1 LQIANKS
8 EGERE
13 AIGMS
18 GGSAPWPSE
27 QRNALSAIAAG
38 GLIAGALDLTQACI
52 LFGWHIPL
60 LIAGGLL
67 GPRAVHGG
75 VATYL
80 LGVLLHFFIALSFAA
95 VYYAA
100 SRKLV
105 FLAEHPLVCGLFYG
119 AAVEVVMGYIV
130 LPLSALHARGPYE
143 LHDVIQGLLVHM
155 VVVGL
160 PISFSVRQF
169 ANRGVPAPAV

>member
-1 LQIANKS
+1 L
-8 EGERE
+8 
-13 AIGMS
+13 
-18 GGSAPWPSE
+18 
-27 QRNALSAIAAG
+27 AIAAG

-67 GPRAVHGG
+67 GLRAVHGG
-75 VATYL
+75 IATYV

-100 SRKLV
+100 SRRLV
-105 FLAEHPLVCGLFYG
+105 FLTEHPLVCGLFYG

-160 PISFSVRQF
+160 PISFSVRRF
-169 ANRGVPAPAV
+169 ANRSAAAPAV